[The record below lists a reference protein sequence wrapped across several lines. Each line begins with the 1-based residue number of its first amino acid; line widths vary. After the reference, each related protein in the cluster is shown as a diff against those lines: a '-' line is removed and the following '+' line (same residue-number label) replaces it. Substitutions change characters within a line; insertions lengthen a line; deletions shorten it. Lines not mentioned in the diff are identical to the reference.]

1 MAPILSISYPVR
13 GNHEAFG
20 ADAGPGPNYASNA
33 QAWLASI
40 GNNAT
45 GLPQIPQNG
54 PPNEVGMSYSFSNNN
69 VFVVALDE
77 STVTNPYQVNQ
88 AWLNDQ
94 LKANTLPFTFVY
106 GHYPA
111 FGLQVSEETDFL
123 SNYPAQ
129 RDAFWQSLGTPAS
142 TSILMAACSSLR

>member
-1 MAPILSISYPVR
+1 M
-13 GNHEAFG
+13 GNM
-20 ADAGPGPNYASNA
+20 
-33 QAWLASI
+33 
-40 GNNAT
+40 
-45 GLPQIPQNG
+45 PQIPQNG
-54 PPNEVGMSYSFSNNN
+54 PPNEVGISYSFSNNN

-129 RDAFWQSLGTPAS
+129 RNAF
-142 TSILMAACSSLR
+142 

>member
-1 MAPILSISYPVR
+1 MAPILNISYPIR

-20 ADAGPGPNYASNA
+20 ADSGPGPNYASNA
-33 QAWLASI
+33 QAWLANM
-40 GNNAT
+40 GNM
-45 GLPQIPQNG
+45 PQIPQNG

-77 STVTNPYQVNQ
+77 STATNPYQVNQ

-111 FGLQVSEETDFL
+111 FGLQVMRKLIFCRIIRPSATLFGK
-123 SNYPAQ
+123 A
-129 RDAFWQSLGTPAS
+129 WGTPAS
-142 TSILMAACSSLR
+142 TSISPRTSIFTIDP